1 MDADGNYQEVSG
13 QKKTITIAAGDKGK
27 KSVTFDGLDSSKI
40 YYVFEL
46 DADGKRVENESTISA
61 GGKTFLATYSGGNR
75 VDLLPGIPGEKV
87 ITDANTTQVELS
99 FAKVDVKGSV
109 MKGCEMT
116 LTGPGGYS
124 KTWTSGTGSKK
135 FTGLAEGDYTLTEK
149 PMTGYAPVSIS
160 FTVNAD
166 GYIVTT
172 DAQGNPITGS
182 NFSLTENGL
191 TVINRSQISV
201 SKKDI
206 TSLKELA
213 GAKITIT
220 KTDGSWNEALVELS
234 RTGTTFTKSDS
245 VDDES
250 QYRLTSKE
258 LTFISDDKNEDG
270 KTRPTSSVCRTAP
283 IP

>member
-1 MDADGNYQEVSG
+1 
-13 QKKTITIAAGDKGK
+13 
-27 KSVTFDGLDSSKI
+27 
-40 YYVFEL
+40 
-46 DADGKRVENESTISA
+46 
-61 GGKTFLATYSGGNR
+61 
-75 VDLLPGIPGEKV
+75 
-87 ITDANTTQVELS
+87 
-99 FAKVDVKGSV
+99 
-109 MKGCEMT
+109 MT

-124 KTWTSGTGSKK
+124 KTWTSDADPERL
-135 FTGLAEGDYTLTEK
+135 TGLAEGKYTLTEK
-149 PMTGYAPVSIS
+149 PVTGYAPVSIS
-160 FTVNAD
+160 FAVNAN

-206 TSLKELA
+206 TSLKELV

-245 VDDES
+245 VNDES
-250 QYRLTSKE
+250 Q
-258 LTFISDDKNEDG
+258 
-270 KTRPTSSVCRTAP
+270 
-283 IP
+283 

>member
-1 MDADGNYQEVSG
+1 MQ
-13 QKKTITIAAGDKGK
+13 T
-27 KSVTFDGLDSSKI
+27 
-40 YYVFEL
+40 
-46 DADGKRVENESTISA
+46 
-61 GGKTFLATYSGGNR
+61 
-75 VDLLPGIPGEKV
+75 
-87 ITDANTTQVELS
+87 
-99 FAKVDVKGSV
+99 
-109 MKGCEMT
+109 
-116 LTGPGGYS
+116 
-124 KTWTSGTGSKK
+124 
-135 FTGLAEGDYTLTEK
+135 
-149 PMTGYAPVSIS
+149 
-160 FTVNAD
+160 

-250 QYRLTSKE
+250 QYQLTSKE
-258 LTFISDDKNEDG
+258 LTFISDGKNKTDIIGLPDG
-270 KTRPTSSVCRTAP
+270 TYTMTEVVAPDGYNKVSTDFTFTIKNGVVDATGTTEYDVSGNDITMKDGQKPSVTISKQAVGGGEELTGAVLKLTAP
-283 IP
+283 AGTDLSKVKGSYSDGSIAGIETSGNTITWTSDNAKGGVTLANLPGRRVHAGRNHRTGRLHQKD